1 DCLAELG
8 LDYLDLYLV
17 HFPVAF
23 DESGDVH
30 QNLFPLRDDGDV
42 KMLDSV
48 SIVDTWKAMTQLDKK
63 KARAVGV
70 SNHTQEHLQ
79 ALIDATGVTPAA
91 NQIERHP
98 RLLQTEFVKWCGE
111 KGIHITEYSTFGNNM
126 VGEPLLIQHKTVKEI
141 ADRLNASPAQVILAW
156 AQVGGHSVI
165 PKSVTASR
173 IRDNFKEIELPKEDF
188 EKIEQIGKEERRRYN
203 IPYTANKPRWPVNI
217 FNEPEEKDAPHK
229 YDNAIAPDGDLE
241 DGCRLEEAQALRL
254 YLDDKIDVAEATSLI
269 TGPTESSEDPG
280 GDLPNLWGLLRD
292 TLIEL
297 PNSQQKV
304 VRLISN
310 IRDLPK
316 FDLDS
321 RGKKRSGPLEDLSR
335 SLWHDLPSFANQWY
349 DGNWWYYQNEW
360 REKPHLYSSQERVNQ
375 IANLARAEALF
386 AQTDILG
393 ERVKYEGLSR
403 LCDTLEDSKAVIEI
417 EIFAVREWL
426 LHARDLL
433 FDMSQTPRMHNRL
446 LSNSD
451 IRDKIAKHEM
461 HIDIKDERNLWQ
473 GSGGSNLERW
483 NFWKQRL
490 QILQGDDALDE
501 ETKKTVREALD
512 AMR

>member
-1 DCLAELG
+1 
-8 LDYLDLYLV
+8 
-17 HFPVAF
+17 
-23 DESGDVH
+23 
-30 QNLFPLRDDGDV
+30 
-42 KMLDSV
+42 
-48 SIVDTWKAMTQLDKK
+48 
-63 KARAVGV
+63 
-70 SNHTQEHLQ
+70 
-79 ALIDATGVTPAA
+79 
-91 NQIERHP
+91 
-98 RLLQTEFVKWCGE
+98 
-111 KGIHITEYSTFGNNM
+111 
-126 VGEPLLIQHKTVKEI
+126 
-141 ADRLNASPAQVILAW
+141 
-156 AQVGGHSVI
+156 
-165 PKSVTASR
+165 
-173 IRDNFKEIELPKEDF
+173 
-188 EKIEQIGKEERRRYN
+188 
-203 IPYTANKPRWPVNI
+203 
-217 FNEPEEKDAPHK
+217 
-229 YDNAIAPDGDLE
+229 LE
-241 DGCRLEEAQALRL
+241 DGRRLEEAQALRL

-280 GDLPNLWGLLRD
+280 DDLPNLWGLLRD

-310 IRDLPK
+310 IRDLPN
-316 FDLDS
+316 FDLES

-349 DGNWWYYQNEW
+349 DGSWWYYQNEW
-360 REKPHLYSSQERVNQ
+360 REKPHLYSSQERIDQ

-403 LCDTLEDSKAVIEI
+403 LCDTLEDSKAVIET
-417 EIFAVREWL
+417 EIHAVREWL

-446 LSNSD
+446 LSDSD
-451 IRDKIAKHEM
+451 VRDKIAKHEM
-461 HIDIKDERNLWQ
+461 HFHVKDERNLWQ

-490 QILQGDDALDE
+490 QSLQGDDALDE